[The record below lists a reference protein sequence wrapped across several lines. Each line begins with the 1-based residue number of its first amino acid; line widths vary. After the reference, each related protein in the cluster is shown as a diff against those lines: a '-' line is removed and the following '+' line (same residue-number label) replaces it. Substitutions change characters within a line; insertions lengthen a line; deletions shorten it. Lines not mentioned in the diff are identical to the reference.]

1 MATNR
6 GFEEAPYGS
15 RSDWMT
21 VAGAAKTLGLRV
33 PQVQGWAQN
42 GHVVSCKHGRRRLV
56 SLGTC
61 REHLNRARLRER
73 HARAGNPPRL
83 DTEPAPAVVCEIVPV
98 DVAGHQLVGARL
110 DGQEVIVVSLLEG
123 LLGLAKGS
131 LARKMRRRA
140 DFVSGVH
147 MFNLNAD
154 QMRAIREQVTVNMTE
169 VDFIKHASRITVLT
183 AAGVSMALMLGDSD
197 ICRRLRQELSTSGF
211 MQSVGEAVRDQD
223 AEKFA
228 RTLTGDQQAVDL
240 ERFRADLLA
249 ETRQIVQEAVRD
261 AVQVAVSESVQVAVR
276 ESMQAVVA
284 LLPELMAGVQTTK
297 PASPAG
303 KQHRCNM
310 RAETVAR
317 LVRQN
322 VLGVKMTA
330 TGVHDLARSI
340 ERKRLGL
347 RNDGSGLEGFS
358 ELRNAGGTY
367 DVWFYSPAM
376 VKLISEIMRN
386 GQIYMGFVQ

>member
-1 MATNR
+1 MSRNR
-6 GFEEAPYGS
+6 GFTEAPYAS

-21 VAGAAKTLGLRV
+21 VADAAKALGLRV

-42 GHVVSCKHGRRRLV
+42 GHVLSCKHGRRRLV

-61 REHLNRARLRER
+61 RAHLDRARLRER
-73 HARAGNPPRL
+73 HARAGNPPRI
-83 DTEPAPAVVCEIVPV
+83 DDRPPQAVTCEIVKV
-98 DVAGHQLVGARL
+98 DVAGQQLVGARL
-110 DGQEVIVVSLLEG
+110 DGQEVIAVSLLED

-131 LARKMRRRA
+131 LARKMRRRD

-147 MFNLNAD
+147 MFNLST
-154 QMRAIREQVTVNMTE
+154 EQLRSYVSKTDTLSVLS
-169 VDFIKHASRITVLT
+169 HAERPKVLTVLT
-183 AAGVSMALMLGDSD
+183 AAGVSMALMLGDSE

-211 MQSVGEAVRDQD
+211 MQSVGEAVISGDGD
-223 AEKFA
+223 KFA
-228 RTLTGDQQAVDL
+228 RTLTGDHPKIDLQQ
-240 ERFRADLLA
+240 FRRDMLA

-261 AVQVAVSESVQVAVR
+261 AVQVAVR

-284 LLPELMAGVQTTK
+284 LLPELMTGIQTT
-297 PASPAG
+297 SPGQQAG

-330 TGVHDLARSI
+330 TGVHDLARNI
-340 ERKRLGL
+340 EQKRLGM
-347 RNDGSGLEGFS
+347 RNDGSGLDGYS
-358 ELRNAGGTY
+358 ELRNAGGAY

-376 VKLISEIMRN
+376 VKLMCDIMRN

>member
-1 MATNR
+1 MSRNR
-6 GFEEAPYGS
+6 GFTEASYAS

-21 VAGAAKTLGLRV
+21 VADAARTLGLRV

-61 REHLNRARLRER
+61 RAHLDRARLRER
-73 HARAGNPPRL
+73 HARAGNPPRI
-83 DTEPAPAVVCEIVPV
+83 DDRPPQAVTCEIVPV

-110 DGQEVIVVSLLEG
+110 DGQEVIAVQYLEG
-123 LLGLAKGS
+123 LLGLARGS
-131 LARKMRRRA
+131 LAQKMRRRA

-147 MFNLNAD
+147 MFNLTAE
-154 QMRAIREQVTVNMTE
+154 QLRAYVSENYKLSFSSHIDN
-169 VDFIKHASRITVLT
+169 SRRLTVLT

-211 MQSVGEAVRDQD
+211 MQSVGEAVISGDG
-223 AEKFA
+223 EKFA
-228 RTLTGDQQAVDL
+228 RTLTGDRQAVDL
-240 ERFRADLLA
+240 EQFRRDMIT
-249 ETRQIVQEAVRD
+249 ETRQIIQDTVRD
-261 AVQVAVSESVQVAVR
+261 AVQVAVR

-284 LLPELMAGVQTTK
+284 LLPELMTGIQTT
-297 PASPAG
+297 SPGRQAG

-310 RAETVAR
+310 RGETVAR

-340 ERKRLGL
+340 EQKRLGL
-347 RNDGSGLEGFS
+347 RNDGSGLEGYS
-358 ELRNAGGTY
+358 ELRNAGGAY

-376 VKLISEIMRN
+376 VKLICDIMRN

>member
-1 MATNR
+1 MAAYR
-6 GFEEAPYGS
+6 QVPHSS
-15 RSDWMT
+15 RSDWLT
-21 VAGAAKTLGLRV
+21 TQDAAKAFGVRRN
-33 PQVQGWAQN
+33 QVVGWARA
-42 GHVVSCKHGRRRLV
+42 GHVVSCKSGTRRLV
-56 SLGTC
+56 SRQSCQDYIDSPSYYSRKFGS
-61 REHLNRARLRER
+61 RGASKGS
-73 HARAGNPPRL
+73 AAPK
-83 DTEPAPAVVCEIVPV
+83 PAPTVACEIVTM
-98 DVAGHQLVGARL
+98 DVGGHHLTGARL
-110 DGQEVIVVSLLEG
+110 DGQEVIAVRLLED
-123 LLGLAKGS
+123 LLGLMHGS
-131 LARKMRRRA
+131 LARKMRRRD
-140 DFVSGVH
+140 DFVEGVH
-147 MFNLNAD
+147 MFNLNAAQLSAFRKGAD
-154 QMRAIREQVTVNMTE
+154 KIAE
-169 VDFIKHASRITVLT
+169 VDFLSHASRLTVLT
-183 AAGVSMALMLGDSD
+183 ASGVSMALMLGKSD
-197 ICRRLRQELSTSGF
+197 ICTRLRQELCASGF

-376 VKLISEIMRN
+376 VKLMCEIMRN

>member
-1 MATNR
+1 MSRNR
-6 GFEEAPYGS
+6 GFTEAPYAS

-21 VAGAAKTLGLRV
+21 VADAAKALDLRV

-61 REHLNRARLRER
+61 RAHLDRARLRER
-73 HARAGNPPRL
+73 HARAGNPPRI
-83 DTEPAPAVVCEIVPV
+83 DDRPPQAVTCEIVPV

-110 DGQEVIVVSLLEG
+110 DGQEVIAVRLLED
-123 LLGLAKGS
+123 LLGLMHGS

-140 DFVSGVH
+140 DFIEGVH
-147 MFNLNAD
+147 MFNLNTA
-154 QMRAIREQVTVNMTE
+154 QMQAIREHVSDNMAE
-169 VDFIKHASRITVLT
+169 VEFIRRASRITVLT

-228 RTLTGDQQAVDL
+228 RTLTGDRQAIDLQQ
-240 ERFRADLLA
+240 FRRDMLA

-261 AVQVAVSESVQVAVR
+261 AVQVAVR

-284 LLPELMAGVQTTK
+284 LLPELMTGIQTT
-297 PASPAG
+297 SPGQQAG

-330 TGVHDLARSI
+330 TGVHDLARNI
-340 ERKRLGL
+340 EQKRLGM
-347 RNDGSGLEGFS
+347 RNDGSGLDGYS
-358 ELRNAGGTY
+358 ELRNAGGAY

-376 VKLISEIMRN
+376 VKLMCDIMRN

>member
-1 MATNR
+1 MA
-6 GFEEAPYGS
+6 GYHQVPHSS
-15 RSDWMT
+15 RSDWLT
-21 VAGAAKTLGLRV
+21 TQDAAKTFGVRRN
-33 PQVQGWAQN
+33 QVVGWARA
-42 GHVVSCKHGRRRLV
+42 GHVVSCKSGTRRLV
-56 SLGTC
+56 SRQSCQDYIDSPSYYSRKFGS
-61 REHLNRARLRER
+61 RGASKGS
-73 HARAGNPPRL
+73 AAPK
-83 DTEPAPAVVCEIVPV
+83 PAPAVTCEIVPV
-98 DVAGHQLVGARL
+98 DVAGQQLVGARL
-110 DGQEVIVVSLLEG
+110 DGQEVIAVSLLEG

-131 LARKMRRRA
+131 LAQKMRRRD

-147 MFNLNAD
+147 MFNLNAE
-154 QMRAIREQVTVNMTE
+154 QLRAYLTE
-169 VDFIKHASRITVLT
+169 NYKLSFSPALSNPNRLTVLT

-211 MQSVGEAVRDQD
+211 MQSVGEAVIAGD

-228 RTLTGDQQAVDL
+228 RTLTGDQQMVDL

-284 LLPELMAGVQTTK
+284 LLPELMNGVQTT
-297 PASPAG
+297 ASTGG

-376 VKLISEIMRN
+376 VSLISEIMRN

>member
-1 MATNR
+1 
-6 GFEEAPYGS
+6 
-15 RSDWMT
+15 MT

-42 GHVVSCKHGRRRLV
+42 GHVLSCKHGRRRLV

-83 DTEPAPAVVCEIVPV
+83 DTEPTPAVVCEIVPV

-110 DGQEVIVVSLLEG
+110 DGQEVIAVRLLEE
-123 LLGLAKGS
+123 LLGLMHGS

-140 DFVSGVH
+140 DFIEGVH
-147 MFNLNAD
+147 MFNLNAN
-154 QMRAIREQVTVNMTE
+154 QMQAIREQVSDNMAE
-169 VDFIKHASRITVLT
+169 VEFIRHASRITVLT

-284 LLPELMAGVQTTK
+284 LLPELMNGVQAT
-297 PASPAG
+297 ASTGG

-322 VLGVKMTA
+322 VLGVKMTPA
-330 TGVHDLARSI
+330 GVHDLARSI

-376 VKLISEIMRN
+376 VSLISEIMRN